1 VPDAVARQSSAH
13 HIPQRKPKE
22 PSVSAHT
29 LATRPN
35 LVARYHARLQPT
47 TEPAQDTMAIRLT
60 GASMRLLE
68 VSLAVVAIATA
79 LLAGVGR

>member
-1 VPDAVARQSSAH
+1 
-13 HIPQRKPKE
+13 
-22 PSVSAHT
+22 VSAHT

-35 LVARYHARLQPT
+35 LVGRYRTRLTP
-47 TEPAQDTMAIRLT
+47 TEPAPDTMAVRLT

-79 LLAGVGR
+79 LLAGAGR